1 MTDIESRLLNYDE
14 LPASERDEVD
24 AYLAEHPEAADV
36 LAEGRTLRALL
47 EEAGRLDA
55 EVPDAEA
62 VAQFIA
68 AQHMA
73 QRPLPDDL
81 AALGRRIEAAFED
94 HPEVER
100 QYSMMQERLK
110 TLVTNAESPRAQF
123 ERLTGRSLGTSR
135 GADPSPAQETP
146 ATMAAVQ
153 AASRPAPQV
162 RRDRSK
168 TWRTSVTDSLSLVQS
183 YSLPRLAFAATFI
196 VVLLYGGLYIASR
209 AGQPEH
215 VRLADLDTV
224 ENEFAGL
231 RLRGPDGQIDLA
243 ADRYAAALDA
253 LREARSSTLGL
264 FPHYE
269 TEGLNVAIQLL
280 EEAADLEGQDS
291 ALGLEAWFLIG
302 KILLYEGETDL
313 ARDAF
318 QIVVEQQ
325 GPSAPDAQRLLYEID
340 TAPDAT
346 E

>member
-24 AYLAEHPEAADV
+24 AYLAEHPEAASL
-36 LAEGRTLRALL
+36 LAEGRALRALL

-55 EVPDAEA
+55 DVPDAEA

-73 QRPLPDDL
+73 QRPLPDEL
-81 AALGRRIEAAFED
+81 TALGRRIEAAFED

-110 TLVTNAESPRAQF
+110 TLVTNAASPRAQF

-153 AASRPAPQV
+153 AASQPAPPV

-168 TWRTSVTDSLSLVQS
+168 DWRTSVTDSLSLFQNF
-183 YSLPRLAFAATFI
+183 SLPRLAFAATFI
-196 VVLLYGGLYIASR
+196 VVLLYSGLYIASR
-209 AGQPEH
+209 VGQPDY
-215 VRLADLDTV
+215 VRLADLDAV

-243 ADRYAAALDA
+243 SDRYAAALDA
-253 LREARSSTLGL
+253 LREARSSALGL

-269 TEGLNVAIQLL
+269 PEGLNEAIGLL
-280 EEAADLEGQDS
+280 EEAAELEGQDS

-302 KILLYEGETDL
+302 KILLYEGEINV

-318 QIVVEQQ
+318 EIVVEQQ
-325 GPSAPDAQRLLYEID
+325 GPSAPDAQRLLDEISPVP
-340 TAPDAT
+340 AP
-346 E
+346 EE

>member
-1 MTDIESRLLNYDE
+1 MTDIASRLLNYDE

-24 AYLAEHPEAADV
+24 AYLAEHPEAAHI
-36 LAEGRTLRALL
+36 LAEGRALRALL
-47 EEAGRLDA
+47 DEAGRLDA

-62 VAQFIA
+62 IAQFIA

-73 QRPLPDDL
+73 QQPLPDDL
-81 AALGRRIEAAFED
+81 AALGRRIEAALAD

-123 ERLTGRSLGTSR
+123 ERLTGRSLGASR
-135 GADPSPAQETP
+135 QAEPAPVEEAP
-146 ATMAAVQ
+146 ATMAAAQ
-153 AASRPAPQV
+153 AAAQAVPPA

-168 TWRTSVTDSLSLVQS
+168 TWRTSVTDSLSLFQS
-183 YSLPRLAFAATFI
+183 FSLPRLAFAATFI
-196 VVLLYGGLYIASR
+196 VVLLYGGLYV
-209 AGQPEH
+209 AGQASQPDH
-215 VRLADLDTV
+215 VRLAELDAV

-231 RLRGPDGQIDLA
+231 RLRGPDGQVDLA
-243 ADRYAAALDA
+243 SDRYAAALDA
-253 LREARSSTLGL
+253 LAEARSSTLGL

-269 TEGLNVAIQLL
+269 QEGLNEAIRLL
-280 EEAADLEGQDS
+280 EEAAELEGRDS

-302 KILLYEGETDL
+302 KVLLYEGEIDV

-318 QIVVEQQ
+318 EIVVEQQ
-325 GPSAPDAQRLLYEID
+325 GPSAPDAQRLLNEIGP
-340 TAPDAT
+340 APDAA